1 MKRLLIQT
9 KKGLATIT
17 GILFFATLIN
27 SVSQTI
33 PANVVEANQDENIVG
48 NLSISTSIELEERVL
63 ARNIVV
69 DEVPVYKYVPDSTK
83 VRDVREY
90 LESRNSPLA
99 EYA

>member
-48 NLSISTSIELEERVL
+48 NLSISTSIELEERVVGEINL
-63 ARNIVV
+63 
-69 DEVPVYKYVPDSTK
+69 
-83 VRDVREY
+83 
-90 LESRNSPLA
+90 
-99 EYA
+99 